1 MKTKLQDDRGM
12 EKERSVGEKYF
23 LKSERLTEV
32 TVFNI
37 FIKKNVFSDNRQ

>member
-23 LKSERLTEV
+23 LKSERDLQKLR
-32 TVFNI
+32 FSI
-37 FIKKNVFSDNRQ
+37 FL